1 MQDKYEINSKTSLDN
16 EIEENNKTIT
26 GLILKLKRS
35 TKAFTVLQDQNKELQ
50 RHVDALIK
58 LDMDNNKDVVEMFEN
73 YEKNAK
79 KLQIDNECLNFQIK
93 AYHGILKNKNIDAEK
108 DSVTCIICCD
118 QLRNVIFRPCN
129 HILICDD
136 CSGKTNY
143 VECFACRSEIV
154 EYEYAYLI

>member
-73 YEKNAK
+73 YQHYRRSMFNRLIISWKMAFPM
-79 KLQIDNECLNFQIK
+79 LRCFISVAD
-93 AYHGILKNKNIDAEK
+93 ILDVIGK
-108 DSVTCIICCD
+108 IIC
-118 QLRNVIFRPCN
+118 QKVKL
-129 HILICDD
+129 
-136 CSGKTNY
+136 K
-143 VECFACRSEIV
+143 
-154 EYEYAYLI
+154 